1 MSKVKEQR
9 TDDRGQLSEVRDQ
22 TSEVGSQRPEDGDQ
36 RSEVKGQR
44 SVVSGLLSGND
55 IENRE
60 SRNANR
66 GPRITERRSES
77 INQQSEISN
86 QMSEAGDQRSEE
98 GQRSVVSDQTSSVT
112 LLTGGADRPYA
123 LGLTAALTSAG
134 LSVDFIGSD
143 DLDLPE
149 LRNNRLVNFLN
160 LRGDQSP
167 GANPARKVARILI
180 YYWRLIRY
188 AATAKSKVFH
198 ILWNNK
204 FELFDR
210 TLLMLYYK
218 LLGKKLVFTAHNVN
232 IRKRDCTDTWL
243 NRFSLRVQYQL
254 VDHIFVHTERMRRE
268 LLSDFGIQERKVSVI
283 PFGINNTVP
292 KTEMTTLAGK
302 GMLGISTSDKTMFC
316 YGQIAPYKGL
326 EYLISAFTELLQQDR
341 NYRLIIAGKPKWNE
355 IYWNQIEQLIIDRGV
370 RERVIERIE
379 HVPDEET
386 ELYFKAADV
395 LILPYTRIFQSG
407 VLFLSYSFGLPV
419 IAADVGSLKEE
430 IIEGKTGLVF
440 KPRDPSDLARVIA
453 KYFESELFRELETR
467 RAEIKEYA
475 NERYSWS
482 KVAEI
487 TKVVYSDLLRST
499 ADGGRE
505 AEDR

>member
-1 MSKVKEQR
+1 MIE
-9 TDDRGQLSEVRDQ
+9 
-22 TSEVGSQRPEDGDQ
+22 
-36 RSEVKGQR
+36 RSEIGRLVR
-44 SVVSGLLSGND
+44 GND
-55 IENRE
+55 VENRESRIENRE
-60 SRNANR
+60 SR
-66 GPRITERRSES
+66 ITERRSQI
-77 INQQSEISN
+77 INQRSEISN
-86 QMSEAGDQRSEE
+86 Q
-98 GQRSVVSDQTSSVT
+98 TPSSVLDPPILSVA

-123 LGLTAALTSAG
+123 LGLAAALTSAG
-134 LSVDFIGSD
+134 ISVDFIGSD
-143 DLDLPE
+143 DLNLPE

-160 LRGDQSP
+160 LRGDQNP
-167 GANPARKVARILI
+167 GTNLVRKVARLLT

-188 AATAKSKVFH
+188 AATAKPKVFH

-218 LLGKKLVFTAHNVN
+218 LLGKKLIFTAHNVN

-254 VDHIFVHTERMRRE
+254 VDHIFVHTERMKRE

-292 KTEMTTLAGK
+292 NTKVMTLDAK
-302 GMLGISTSDKTMFC
+302 GMLGISASDKTMLC

-326 EYLISAFTELLQQDR
+326 EYLISAFTELLKRDG

-355 IYWNQIEQLIIDRGV
+355 IYWNQIVQLMIDRGV
-370 RERVIERIE
+370 RDRVIERIE

-386 ELYFKAADV
+386 ELYFKAADALV
-395 LILPYTRIFQSG
+395 LPYTRIFQSG

-430 IIEGKTGLVF
+430 IIEGKTGFVF
-440 KPRDPSDLARVIA
+440 EPQDSSDLAKVIA
-453 KYFESELFRELETR
+453 KYFESELFRELER
-467 RAEIKEYA
+467 RRSEIKEYA
-475 NERYSWS
+475 NERYSWD
-482 KVAEI
+482 KVVEV
-487 TKVVYSDLLRST
+487 TKAVYSDLLRST
-499 ADGGRE
+499 ADRE
-505 AEDR
+505 RKTEDR

>member
-1 MSKVKEQR
+1 MTKE
-9 TDDRGQLSEVRDQ
+9 TETG
-22 TSEVGSQRPEDGDQ
+22 
-36 RSEVKGQR
+36 
-44 SVVSGLLSGND
+44 GLLSGDD

-60 SRNANR
+60 SRIENR

-77 INQQSEISN
+77 SEFSSAFQPSTLN
-86 QMSEAGDQRSEE
+86 HQLSTKC
-98 GQRSVVSDQTSSVT
+98 SVA

-123 LGLTAALTSAG
+123 LGLAAALTLAG
-134 LSVDFIGSD
+134 VSVDFIGSD
-143 DLDLPE
+143 DLNLPE

-160 LRGDQSP
+160 LRGDQNP
-167 GANPARKVARILI
+167 GANPARKVARILT

-188 AATAKSKVFH
+188 AATAKPKVFH

-254 VDHIFVHTERMRRE
+254 VDHIFVHTERMKQE
-268 LLSDFGIQERKVSVI
+268 LLSDFGIPERKVSVI

-292 KTEMTTLAGK
+292 NTEMTTLDAK
-302 GMLGISTSDKTMFC
+302 RMLGISTSDKTMLC

-326 EYLISAFTELLQQDR
+326 EYLISAFTGLLKRDE

-355 IYWNQIEQLIIDRGV
+355 IYWNQIVQMMIERDV
-370 RERVIERIE
+370 RDRVIERIE

-419 IAADVGSLKEE
+419 IVANVGALQEQV
-430 IIEGKTGLVF
+430 IEGETGFVF
-440 KPRDPSDLARVIA
+440 RPQDSSDLARVIA
-453 KYFESELFRELETR
+453 NYFESELFGNLRDR
-467 RAEIKEYA
+467 RTEIKKYA
-475 NERYSWS
+475 NERYSWD
-482 KVAEI
+482 KVAAI
-487 TKVVYSDLLRST
+487 TTAVYSNLLKI
-499 ADGGRE
+499 
-505 AEDR
+505 

>member
-1 MSKVKEQR
+1 MSKVKEQPPTPSLR
-9 TDDRGQLSEVRDQ
+9 RAREVSR
-22 TSEVGSQRPEDGDQ
+22 
-36 RSEVKGQR
+36 
-44 SVVSGLLSGND
+44 LLSGDD

-60 SRNANR
+60 SRIENR
-66 GPRITERRSES
+66 RPRIAERQSQI
-77 INQQSEISN
+77 INQRSEISN
-86 QMSEAGDQRSEE
+86 Q
-98 GQRSVVSDQTSSVT
+98 TPSSVLGPPVPSVS
-112 LLTGGADRPYA
+112 LLTGGSDRPYA
-123 LGLTAALTSAG
+123 LGLAAALTSAG

-143 DLDLPE
+143 DLNLPE
-149 LRNNRLVNFLN
+149 LRNNRLVKFLN
-160 LRGDQSP
+160 LRGDQNP
-167 GANPARKVARILI
+167 GANLARKVARILT

-188 AATAKSKVFH
+188 AATAKPKVFH

-204 FELFDR
+204 FDLFDR

-254 VDHIFVHTERMRRE
+254 VNHIFVHTERMKRE
-268 LLSDFGIQERKVSVI
+268 LLSDFGILERKVSVI

-292 KTEMTTLAGK
+292 NTEMTTLDAK
-302 GMLGISTSDKTMFC
+302 RMLGISTSDKTMLC

-326 EYLISAFTELLQQDR
+326 EYLISAFTDLLKRDG

-355 IYWNQIEQLIIDRGV
+355 IYWNQIVQLMIDGDV
-370 RERVIERIE
+370 RERVVERIE

-395 LILPYTRIFQSG
+395 LILSYTRIFQSG

-440 KPRDPSDLARVIA
+440 KPQDPSDLASVIGQ
-453 KYFESELFRELETR
+453 YFESELFSDLER
-467 RAEIKEYA
+467 RRSEIKEYA
-475 NERYSWS
+475 NERYSWD
-482 KVAEI
+482 KVAAV
-487 TKVVYSDLLRST
+487 TTAVYSALADRWPPTTDL
-499 ADGGRE
+499 
-505 AEDR
+505 